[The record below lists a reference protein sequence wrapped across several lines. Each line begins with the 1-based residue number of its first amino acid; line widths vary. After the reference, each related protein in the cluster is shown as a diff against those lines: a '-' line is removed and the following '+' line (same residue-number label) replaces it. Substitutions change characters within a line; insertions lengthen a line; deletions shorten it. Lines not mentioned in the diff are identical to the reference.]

1 MGVCNPLKGAQS
13 LKCFILVIENL
24 HVDLEIHPKHIDLE
38 LWIEL
43 KR

>member
-13 LKCFILVIENL
+13 LKCFILVIEN